1 MRDDFDEK
9 TKQVLARRVGYR
21 CSNPNC
27 RKLTSG
33 PQSDPA
39 KAINIGVA
47 AHITAASPGGPRFD
61 ANLSSTER
69 KSPENG
75 IWLCQNCGKMIDSDD
90 KRFSVALLKEWKK
103 LSEQAA
109 LLDVENRLPA
119 NEETFIV
126 QEIAQ
131 AFASRLE
138 QHWTCMNYLQQLFI
152 GFLSKPY
159 ELSLKLKAQTLDFNL
174 KQLKQDEIYQI
185 ARLRIG
191 VLPRKALD
199 FVSTYDL
206 NFSMLLGVL
215 EKALDDSLSLE
226 NSSTLQRFCIQII
239 YTRIDCVLTLAILNR
254 EILCNAERLL
264 QCKDYLKSEY
274 ERAREALVS
283 GEDLPTVVFST
294 LEGVEMFFKE
304 LGATDEISPLIMHP
318 AVASRDKWGLTQ
330 I

>member
-33 PQSDPA
+33 PQTDPA
-39 KAINIGVA
+39 KAISIGVA
-47 AHITAASPGGPRFD
+47 AHITAAASGGPRFD
-61 ANLSSTER
+61 RNLSSTER

-75 IWLCQNCGKMIDSDD
+75 IWLCQNCGKIIDSDD
-90 KRFSVALLKEWKK
+90 KRFSIALLKEWKK

-109 LLDVENRLPA
+109 LLDVENSSSA

-131 AFASRLE
+131 TFTSRLE
-138 QHWTCMNYLQQLFI
+138 QHWTYMDYLQQLFI

-159 ELSLKLKAQTLDFNL
+159 ELSLELKAQTLDFNL
-174 KQLKQDEIYQI
+174 KQLKQDEIYQN

-191 VLPRKALD
+191 VLPRKVLD
-199 FVSTYDL
+199 FVSPYTL
-206 NFSMLLGVL
+206 HFSMLLGVL
-215 EKALDDSLSLE
+215 EGVVGNPLSLE
-226 NSSTLQRFCIQII
+226 NSSVLQRFCIQII
-239 YTRIDCVLTLAILNR
+239 YTRIDCALTLAVLNR
-254 EILCNAERLL
+254 EILCNTERFL
-264 QCKDYLKSEY
+264 QCKVYLQSEY

-283 GEDLPTVVFST
+283 GEELPTVVFST
-294 LEGVEMFFKE
+294 LEGVEMFFKD
-304 LGATDEISPLIMHP
+304 LKTIDEISPLIIRP
-318 AVASRDKWGLTQ
+318 T
-330 I
+330 IN